1 MPTSNT
7 NDPIEHRRRGPS
19 DRRSRLA
26 YAIVYGAWH
35 PRRRAA
41 RRASDHHQPIIDL
54 HSKSLF
60 VSAVVVLLLCVV
72 DAFLTLDLLQKGAV
86 EANPLMAPFVQGSAS
101 AFAIVKLA
109 LTGASLL
116 TLVAVSRVR
125 IFRVLRAGTIVHAA
139 VIAYASLIGYEIY
152 LLAYPA

>member
-1 MPTSNT
+1 VPTSNT
-7 NDPIEHRRRGPS
+7 NDPISHRRLGPS

-41 RRASDHHQPIIDL
+41 RRAHDDHRPIVDL

-72 DAFLTLDLLQKGAV
+72 DAFFTLHLLQSGAI
-86 EANPLMAPFVQGSAS
+86 EANPLMAPLVQGSAS
-101 AFAIVKLA
+101 VFAIVKLA
-109 LTGASLL
+109 LTGTSLVA
-116 TLVAVSRVR
+116 LVAVSRVR
-125 IFRVLRAGTIVHAA
+125 IFRILRAGTIVHAA
-139 VIAYASLIGYEIY
+139 VAAYAGLIGYEIY